1 MLNENAG
8 RFLEAIGNAL
18 SENVSQITVEGDER
32 SRSLL
37 FEVASPFE
45 ENKLFGYDI
54 TLSEAGVGFILAEF
68 MLIAFDGIPEEHFD
82 ELQRIITAVNVPLTL
97 GGFNLIPEHCAIEL
111 RQGMIYGAD
120 AKSEDVAGN
129 ILGTIDL
136 MEDTVL
142 LFGTYIDD
150 FLKGGKTADEVIAE
164 AEGFGGDSL

>member
-45 ENKLFGYDI
+45 ENKLF
-54 TLSEAGVGFILAEF
+54 
-68 MLIAFDGIPEEHFD
+68 PEERFD

-97 GGFNLIPEHCAIEL
+97 GGFNLIPEHRAIEL

-142 LFGTYIDD
+142 MFGTYIDD
-150 FLKGGKTADEVIAE
+150 FLKGRKTADEVIAE